1 MLYFPPWANFKS
13 LTLSNPQK
21 LHSFV
26 LFLKPLA
33 RTPVTPKPRQDDP
46 LSGLVGKRHS
56 TGGQRSQGSP
66 CCVRVSGG
74 LMNPDRI
81 ATEAESLQSYI
92 WIIWLDNET
101 ESSLLEGV
109 YVEKKNISEIFE
121 QCPDPRIDNLWSL
134 FTHMAAVFGVD
145 STSFREL

>member
-1 MLYFPPWANFKS
+1 M
-13 LTLSNPQK
+13 
-21 LHSFV
+21 
-26 LFLKPLA
+26 PLA
-33 RTPVTPKPRQDDP
+33 RTSVTPKPRQDDP

-92 WIIWLDNET
+92 WIIWLDSET
-101 ESSLLEGV
+101 ESSLLEGGLCR
-109 YVEKKNISEIFE
+109 KKTFLKFLSSAWTHKLRIHVVNSLTWRQFLASIPPHSES
-121 QCPDPRIDNLWSL
+121 CNLQRRRRS
-134 FTHMAAVFGVD
+134 AA
-145 STSFREL
+145 TSWLRQKDLEIN